1 MNKLLTAR
9 FFHSS
14 IVFPP
19 FLITFYGGKKTK
31 LLYFR
36 FLKLCLIC
44 NLTHMFVFILQG
56 LLLCILYT
64 IVTAQQQQQRER
76 HSREHQHK
84 HHHQHRH
91 RQHQQQ
97 LNLINQQNVHGNRTF
112 GSGGGGG
119 GGAGHA
125 WLSQPDAAENEL
137 EKRGKNGWSAWTNWS
152 TCSRSC
158 DGGIA
163 QQIRRCH
170 STHCRGEPIRYRICN
185 MQVNNWKFIIL
196 LYISFLLPFGLVFQF
211 LFK

>member
-1 MNKLLTAR
+1 
-9 FFHSS
+9 
-14 IVFPP
+14 
-19 FLITFYGGKKTK
+19 
-31 LLYFR
+31 
-36 FLKLCLIC
+36 
-44 NLTHMFVFILQG
+44 MFVFILQG

-196 LYISFLLPFGLVFQF
+196 LYILFFTAIRFSVSISFQIITA
-211 LFK
+211 